1 MIGELGYGGYC
12 GCESLSLETSRLLLY
27 RDYFLLPFSF
37 FFLPLAEDC
46 FFRDLNAAR
55 SQV

>member
-1 MIGELGYGGYC
+1 MNLDTVDIVGV
-12 GCESLSLETSRLLLY
+12 SLSLETSRLLLY

-37 FFLPLAEDC
+37 FFLPLTEDC

>member
-1 MIGELGYGGYC
+1 MNLDTVDIVDVGV
-12 GCESLSLETSRLLLY
+12 SLSL
-27 RDYFLLPFSF
+27 DYFLLPFSF